1 MRPSSSVPFLPA
13 PLKGLL
19 FLLFALAG
27 SPLAAA
33 PALQV
38 TTQTE
43 SPPET
48 GEITV
53 FTVHSPLGEYAFR
66 PPKGWRLEVDAPAR
80 QLFLHSPDDTSHLEI
95 TFAPLNPALAPDAAT
110 NALREQV
117 TARFP
122 GAVILEEFSAYTAG
136 LAGPGFDLRWQPAKG
151 VTSAVRLA
159 FVPRPAGTLEFRLT
173 SCRISLPPSAPCLAR
188 CSPPSSNASRRRPSL
203 RIARPPPPP
212 SPSSAGKALP
222 VTYPAIR
229 HWCMGA
235 VGGQRQLLLPRESR
249 LPTLALGANDPIASL
264 LFPHLRH

>member
-1 MRPSSSVPFLPA
+1 MRPSLSVPFLPA

-53 FTVHSPLGEYAFR
+53 FTVHSPLGEFAFR
-66 PPKGWRLEVDAPAR
+66 PPKGWRLEVDVPAR

-95 TFAPLNPALAPDAAT
+95 TFAPPNPALAPDAAT

-173 SCRISLPPSAPCLAR
+173 SLPDQFAAVRPLFGAVLTSFIERVPASSQSADR
-188 CSPPSSNASRRRPSL
+188 PPSS
-203 RIARPPPPP
+203 
-212 SPSSAGKALP
+212 SSFSFFG
-222 VTYPAIR
+222 R
-229 HWCMGA
+229 
-235 VGGQRQLLLPRESR
+235 
-249 LPTLALGANDPIASL
+249 
-264 LFPHLRH
+264 